1 MRTKFI
7 LTLIITT
14 VLSMGTVMSQITP
27 AVRSAVLT
35 ESERTLVDQR
45 LSRYSTFTMDKT
57 ELVETLNSRER
68 SGQVR
73 IRVNENLDWTIDLEL
88 NDLRAPGYRSTYTT
102 DEGTFESTESFVV
115 NTYKGTTSD
124 GRTVRFTIDEN
135 TFFGVV
141 LGDNDHYVIR
151 SAGAGL

>member
-1 MRTKFI
+1 
-7 LTLIITT
+7 
-14 VLSMGTVMSQITP
+14 MGTVMSQITP